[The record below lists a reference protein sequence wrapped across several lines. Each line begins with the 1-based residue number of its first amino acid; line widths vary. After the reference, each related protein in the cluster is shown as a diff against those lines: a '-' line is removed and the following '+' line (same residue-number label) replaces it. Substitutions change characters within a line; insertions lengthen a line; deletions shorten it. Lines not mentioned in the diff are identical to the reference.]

1 MTDQTI
7 DTETAT
13 DLDGGD
19 HSANAVAV
27 ASQWQLMIWKF
38 RRHKLAMVGFFII
51 VFLYSIALF
60 AELVAPFSP
69 HDYNRRGGF
78 HPPQMIHFI
87 DQTDDGWNLK
97 PYVIKTKRKRNSITL
112 ATTYTPTDD
121 KIYLEFFGAGSTYKM
136 WGLFDANTR
145 FLTTINPKEKFY
157 LLGADRL
164 GRDMFSRI
172 IYGARLSLSIG
183 LVGVVFALVL
193 GLS

>member
-87 DQTDDGWNLK
+87 NQTDD
-97 PYVIKTKRKRNSITL
+97 
-112 ATTYTPTDD
+112 
-121 KIYLEFFGAGSTYKM
+121 
-136 WGLFDANTR
+136 
-145 FLTTINPKEKFY
+145 
-157 LLGADRL
+157 
-164 GRDMFSRI
+164 
-172 IYGARLSLSIG
+172 
-183 LVGVVFALVL
+183 VGF
-193 GLS
+193 